1 MKFGIGWFTLI
12 IILFCGISCDMRW
25 HLDEMQ
31 RIPVV
36 KTGEVSNIRNT
47 MAVVAGNVEWDGDAL
62 LTERGICYSESAVP
76 TISDEH
82 VTAGNTEG
90 DFSAQITGLTRN
102 TAYRARAYAINE
114 IGVAYGSL
122 VFFTTADV
130 LDTIP
135 ALTTLQATEIAPS
148 SARVGGEITSDGGNE
163 ILERGI
169 CYSLEAAPDTSD
181 AIVTTGGGDAPYS
194 DVLTGLEDGA
204 TYFARAYAINDL
216 GIGYGN
222 EISFQTP
229 LQGLP
234 VVITMDANVNGATT
248 ASLSGNVTS
257 EGDSPVVTR
266 GICYSTE
273 PQPDA
278 NDIVIAS
285 GSGAGFFNCTL
296 SGLQENTTYYARA
309 FAANSIG
316 SVYGNEVSFTTPV
329 GAVSSIICDAT
340 FVIGSYV
347 QGLQVSN
354 GSLNIYYTGGNGG
367 AYASQTFYS
376 TGVVGLV
383 ASLAGGN
390 FDIGSGNLLLNISGV
405 PLLSGAAIFSF
416 VIGGQ
421 SCTFTIQVEAGSVGS
436 LDCEST
442 VLTGNYVEGFPV
454 SNGSFSVSYIGG
466 SGGGFNSQSVI
477 STGVTGLTA
486 TLPSGV
492 FNQNGGTIIFLVSGT
507 PYEAGIASF
516 NVEVGGQ
523 ECVIQISVRL
533 PSQHTCGAINVHNE
547 NLTYGSMTDQEG
559 NLYRT
564 IIIGSQ
570 EWMAEN
576 LNTGIYA
583 NGDPIT
589 TGLNYANWG
598 NTTEGAWSGGPTECP
613 YGRLYNW
620 YACVDSRD
628 LCPTGWH
635 IPNDNEWLVLRNYLG
650 GENVAG
656 GKMKSIGIQY
666 WTSPNTSASN
676 SSGFSGLPAG
686 SRATTGIYTA
696 AGGGGSW
703 WSSSVA
709 SSTNAG
715 TFSTDNTTAALWD
728 NAWDKNLGLSV
739 RCLKD

>member
-1 MKFGIGWFTLI
+1 
-12 IILFCGISCDMRW
+12 
-25 HLDEMQ
+25 
-31 RIPVV
+31 
-36 KTGEVSNIRNT
+36 
-47 MAVVAGNVEWDGDAL
+47 
-62 LTERGICYSESAVP
+62 
-76 TISDEH
+76 
-82 VTAGNTEG
+82 
-90 DFSAQITGLTRN
+90 
-102 TAYRARAYAINE
+102 
-114 IGVAYGSL
+114 
-122 VFFTTADV
+122 
-130 LDTIP
+130 
-135 ALTTLQATEIAPS
+135 
-148 SARVGGEITSDGGNE
+148 
-163 ILERGI
+163 
-169 CYSLEAAPDTSD
+169 
-181 AIVTTGGGDAPYS
+181 
-194 DVLTGLEDGA
+194 
-204 TYFARAYAINDL
+204 
-216 GIGYGN
+216 
-222 EISFQTP
+222 
-229 LQGLP
+229 
-234 VVITMDANVNGATT
+234 
-248 ASLSGNVTS
+248 
-257 EGDSPVVTR
+257 
-266 GICYSTE
+266 
-273 PQPDA
+273 
-278 NDIVIAS
+278 
-285 GSGAGFFNCTL
+285 
-296 SGLQENTTYYARA
+296 
-309 FAANSIG
+309 
-316 SVYGNEVSFTTPV
+316 
-329 GAVSSIICDAT
+329 
-340 FVIGSYV
+340 
-347 QGLQVSN
+347 
-354 GSLNIYYTGGNGG
+354 
-367 AYASQTFYS
+367 
-376 TGVVGLV
+376 
-383 ASLAGGN
+383 
-390 FDIGSGNLLLNISGV
+390 
-405 PLLSGAAIFSF
+405 
-416 VIGGQ
+416 
-421 SCTFTIQVEAGSVGS
+421 
-436 LDCEST
+436 
-442 VLTGNYVEGFPV
+442 
-454 SNGSFSVSYIGG
+454 
-466 SGGGFNSQSVI
+466 
-477 STGVTGLTA
+477 
-486 TLPSGV
+486 
-492 FNQNGGTIIFLVSGT
+492 
-507 PYEAGIASF
+507 
-516 NVEVGGQ
+516 
-523 ECVIQISVRL
+523 VIQISVRL